1 MVRSTVV
8 LILCF
13 VVLTSICIAQTK
25 INKTPAPY
33 TSPASGQE
41 MYKAYCASCHGLDG
55 KGTGPAASAM
65 KAPIPDLTQLSATHG
80 GKFPSDHVLQVIRGD
95 VNSPAHGSKDMPVW
109 GPVFM
114 SVSGHQPA
122 QVLQRTQNLTKYI
135 ESLQKP

>member
-1 MVRSTVV
+1 MSRSAITF
-8 LILCF
+8 LLCF
-13 VVLTSICIAQTK
+13 LVITSICFAQT

-55 KGTGPAASAM
+55 KGAGPAATAM
-65 KAPIPDLTQLSATHG
+65 KAPIPDLTQLSAKNG
-80 GKFPSDHVLQVIRGD
+80 GKFPMDHVMQVIRGD

-122 QVLQRTQNLTKYI
+122 QVLQRTQNLGKYI
-135 ESLQKP
+135 ESLQKK